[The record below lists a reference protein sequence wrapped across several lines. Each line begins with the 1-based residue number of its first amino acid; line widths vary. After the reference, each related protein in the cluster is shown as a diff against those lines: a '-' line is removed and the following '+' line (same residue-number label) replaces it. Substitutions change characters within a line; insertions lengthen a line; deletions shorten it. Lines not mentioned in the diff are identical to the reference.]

1 MARGGLASLDHLL
14 EVIRHG
20 GAAMYPLLLCSVLA
34 VGIVFERLLVIGRA
48 RVSTQ
53 ALLARL
59 RGHLERGEWE
69 EARRACLAAP
79 LPLGAVAAAGLEK
92 IGRPPQ
98 EVDDA
103 MAHAGNLALQN
114 LESNLPVLGTIGGV
128 APFIGL
134 FGTVLGIMRAF
145 RDIQARGQ
153 AGTAVVAGGV
163 SEALIATAAGLVVA
177 VVAVVAYNTF
187 LNRISRLEVQLEAAR
202 SELFYLFTE
211 EWECAQRE
219 GTAMPVGIN

>member
-1 MARGGLASLDHLL
+1 M
-14 EVIRHG
+14 
-20 GAAMYPLLLCSVLA
+20 
-34 VGIVFERLLVIGRA
+34 
-48 RVSTQ
+48 
-53 ALLARL
+53 
-59 RGHLERGEWE
+59 
-69 EARRACLAAP
+69 
-79 LPLGAVAAAGLEK
+79 
-92 IGRPPQ
+92 
-98 EVDDA
+98 
-103 MAHAGNLALQN
+103 
-114 LESNLPVLGTIGGV
+114 